1 MKVIS
6 INVNG
11 IRSAARKG
19 FFKWLESIKP
29 EIVCLQEVR
38 ASEKARLDSVIEPKG
53 YHTYYADAA
62 KNGYSGVSIYAL
74 KKPSNVT
81 YNFFCKTFEDEGRW
95 IKADFGCISI
105 ISLYMPSGTSGEKR
119 QKFKFESMKKLK
131 KVFRE
136 FYKDK
141 REYLICGDFNIAH
154 KEIDLKN
161 WKSNK
166 NNSGFLPE
174 ERAWMD
180 WLCNDLGMID
190 IHRSLDKS
198 ENLYTWWSNRGKAR
212 ENNVG
217 WRIDYQVGTPLLAN
231 LAKKAEVYKSEYFS
245 DHAPLIIDYNL
256 NSLRSKTQLS

>member
-1 MKVIS
+1 MRVIS
-6 INVNG
+6 CNVNG
-11 IRSAARKG
+11 IRSAIRKG
-19 FFKWLESIKP
+19 FFEWLESTKAEVI
-29 EIVCLQEVR
+29 CLQEIR
-38 ASEKARLDSVIEPKG
+38 ASDKARLDSVIEPLG
-53 YHTYYADAA
+53 YHAYYADAL
-62 KNGYSGVSIYAL
+62 KNGYSGVSIYTL
-74 KKPSNVT
+74 KKPDNIST
-81 YNFFCKTFEDEGRW
+81 DISWKEFENEGRW

-105 ISLYMPSGTSGEKR
+105 ISLYMPSGTSGEIR
-119 QKFKFESMKKLK
+119 QNFKFKCMKRLK
-131 KVFRE
+131 KILSK
-136 FYKDK
+136 FYSDN

-166 NNSGFLPE
+166 KNSGFLPE

-180 WLCNDLGMID
+180 WLFNDLGMVD
-190 IHRSLDKS
+190 IHRSLDKR

-231 LAKKAEVYKSEYFS
+231 LAKKSEVYKFEYFS

-256 NSLRSKTQLS
+256 NSVSAKTQLS